1 MALDEGTM
9 RSQVT
14 GLLRKYHAIAV
25 EDACVKGIPDV
36 NCTLGW
42 LELKSIDL
50 PKKPDTPVRVPH
62 FTQDQKVFLRLREH
76 AGGLAVLLLKAGS
89 WWLVFDAET
98 AYEIVGKVPLST
110 LVDRCIGGWGRKP
123 KKDEL
128 AGCLIQHSNSL
139 TGSVPEGRGT

>member
-14 GLLRKYHAIAV
+14 GLLRKFHAVAV
-25 EDACVKGIPDV
+25 EDACAKGIPDV

-42 LELKSIDL
+42 LELKSVDL

-62 FTQDQKVFLRLREH
+62 FTQDQKIFLRLREN
-76 AGGLAVLLLKAGS
+76 AGGLAVLLLKASS

-98 AYEIVGKVPLST
+98 AYEIVGKVPLSI
-110 LVDRCIGGWGRKP
+110 LVERCIGGWGRKP
-123 KKDEL
+123 RKEEL
-128 AGCLIQHSNSL
+128 ALCLIQHLDSL
-139 TGSVPEGRGT
+139 RGTAPGGLGT